1 MILIPAYLPPI
12 SYFKSA
18 INQNKLSICI
28 NTNYQKQT
36 FRNRCIIYGANGLHK
51 LTIPI
56 TNNSRVKKDKDVTI
70 HNEMQWQKNHWR
82 AIESAYK
89 SSPFYEY
96 YQDELAPFFFKKQ
109 KFLFD
114 FNFKILIQ
122 ILKFLNTSIEIKETN
137 QIDDISKLNQILN
150 PKKKSTNFKPYNQ
163 VFLEKDGFQS
173 DLSII
178 DVLFNLG
185 PETLDYIRS
194 L

>member
-12 SYFKSA
+12 SYFKSV

-36 FRNRCIIYGANGLHK
+36 FRNRCIIYVANGLHK

-89 SSPFYEY
+89 SSPFFEY

-122 ILKFLNTSIEIKETN
+122 IFNFLNTSIEINETN

-150 PKKKSTNFKPYNQ
+150 PKKASTDYKPYNQ
-163 VFLEKDGFQS
+163 VFIEKNGFQS
-173 DLSII
+173 NLSII

>member
-1 MILIPAYLPPI
+1 MTIIPAYLPPI
-12 SYFKSA
+12 SYFKSV
-18 INQNKLSICI
+18 INQNKLSICV

-36 FRNRCIIYGANGLHK
+36 FRNRCVIYGANGLHK

-56 TNNSRVKKDKDVTI
+56 THNSRVKRDKDVII
-70 HNEMQWQKNHWR
+70 HNEIPWQKNHFR
-82 AIESAYK
+82 AIQSAYK
-89 SSPFYEY
+89 SSPFFEH

-122 ILKFLNTSIEIKETN
+122 IFNFLDTSIEIKETD
-137 QIDDISKLNQILN
+137 QIGDISQLNQILN
-150 PKKKSTNFKPYNQ
+150 PKKKSTDFKPYNQ
-163 VFLEKDGFQS
+163 VFIKKNGFQS

-185 PETLDYIRS
+185 PEALDYIKS

>member
-12 SYFKSA
+12 SYFKSV

-89 SSPFYEY
+89 SSPFFEY

-109 KFLFD
+109 
-114 FNFKILIQ
+114 
-122 ILKFLNTSIEIKETN
+122 
-137 QIDDISKLNQILN
+137 
-150 PKKKSTNFKPYNQ
+150 
-163 VFLEKDGFQS
+163 
-173 DLSII
+173 
-178 DVLFNLG
+178 
-185 PETLDYIRS
+185 IR
-194 L
+194 